1 MKHWT
6 IDDIAWDHFDRSK
19 VDPEILKAVKA
30 AALVEHNGYDYA
42 AYLCSVFA
50 DDPDFCQAAKDWAEE
65 EVQHGRALRR
75 WAEYADPTFDFDD
88 AFARFTRDI
97 TLPLDAKQSI
107 RGSRSGELVA
117 RCIVEVGTSS
127 FYGAMAAATEEPVLK
142 SIAMRIR
149 ADELRHYKLFYNHLN
164 RYLEREQLGPTRR
177 LMIALSRIRETEDD
191 ELAYAYHCANG
202 LAGPYDRSACIAAY
216 SRRAY
221 GMYKR
226 PHVERAVMMTCKA
239 AGLDPQ
245 SRVARLLGDAS
256 WWLMRKKVGWLER
269 RAA

>member
-1 MKHWT
+1 
-6 IDDIAWDHFDRSK
+6 
-19 VDPEILKAVKA
+19 
-30 AALVEHNGYDYA
+30 
-42 AYLCSVFA
+42 
-50 DDPDFCQAAKDWAEE
+50 
-65 EVQHGRALRR
+65 
-75 WAEYADPTFDFDD
+75 
-88 AFARFTRDI
+88 
-97 TLPLDAKQSI
+97 
-107 RGSRSGELVA
+107 
-117 RCIVEVGTSS
+117 
-127 FYGAMAAATEEPVLK
+127 
-142 SIAMRIR
+142 
-149 ADELRHYKLFYNHLN
+149 
-164 RYLEREQLGPTRR
+164 
-177 LMIALSRIRETEDD
+177 MIALSRIRETEDD

-245 SRVARLLGDAS
+245 SRVARMLGDAS